1 MLVTI
6 GDLLDDAA
14 LELGAVHVAREML
27 SVPVSWVHAT
37 EQLDPRPHLRPSELV
52 CTLGSSLVRSHSARP
67 FVEAVA
73 DAGAAGICLGLG
85 EVHLEPPRA
94 LVEAAWRTG
103 IPLLEM
109 PHGVPFLTINDAVL
123 KRRSQAESEARRAET
138 TLLSSLLKIA
148 RNGASADELLA
159 AVSNALGGS
168 VRRRGKQLGAS
179 RPSRDASRGER
190 RSRSE
195 FSRPQLSRSGS
206 GALEWDG
213 PGPGPSQE
221 FLVQLDSVL
230 EFVSREYAR
239 EQAEYQQKVGKLID
253 LVADGLAHPAA
264 LLPDVEAGGLD
275 PEGLIVS
282 SWPTGS
288 EVAIATRWPGALI
301 GTTAR
306 GVVALSGSGV
316 IDSIR
321 GLGLV
326 CGYSS
331 TVGLSR
337 LSRAVGEAR
346 AALRLARSRGG
357 VVGPD
362 QLVSFE
368 ALLEQQPAE
377 RLLPFV
383 EQVLRPM
390 VQADEEGR
398 GDLVETLRVY
408 LELDRHLQSTADQLY
423 VHVNTVRHRLSR
435 IQELSGRDPFSLTG
449 IEDLR
454 IALWAAD
461 RQRSVGHRLIR
472 PLP

>member
-1 MLVTI
+1 M
-6 GDLLDDAA
+6 
-14 LELGAVHVAREML
+14 
-27 SVPVSWVHAT
+27 
-37 EQLDPRPHLRPSELV
+37 
-52 CTLGSSLVRSHSARP
+52 
-67 FVEAVA
+67 
-73 DAGAAGICLGLG
+73 
-85 EVHLEPPRA
+85 
-94 LVEAAWRTG
+94 
-103 IPLLEM
+103 
-109 PHGVPFLTINDAVL
+109 
-123 KRRSQAESEARRAET
+123 
-138 TLLSSLLKIA
+138 
-148 RNGASADELLA
+148 
-159 AVSNALGGS
+159 
-168 VRRRGKQLGAS
+168 
-179 RPSRDASRGER
+179 
-190 RSRSE
+190 
-195 FSRPQLSRSGS
+195 
-206 GALEWDG
+206 
-213 PGPGPSQE
+213 
-221 FLVQLDSVL
+221 QLDSVL